1 MMKNILTIL
10 VFTLIFTAC
19 TDAIETPPENE
30 RPETQAIDK
39 SNSTHPTNSGGHD
52 PDDNEE

>member
-1 MMKNILTIL
+1 MKNILTLL
-10 VFTLIFTAC
+10 VFTLVFTAC

-39 SNSTHPTNSGGHD
+39 SNLETPNSGGGNDHD
-52 PDDNEE
+52 MDED

>member
-1 MMKNILTIL
+1 MKNILTIL

>member
-1 MMKNILTIL
+1 MMKNILTLL
-10 VFTLIFTAC
+10 VFTLVFTAC

-39 SNSTHPTNSGGHD
+39 SNLETPNSGGGNDHD
-52 PDDNEE
+52 MDED